1 MIALA
6 ARMKEMF
13 GGTMN
18 DALRTVMP
26 VKRSVKPV
34 NNRTVQLAM
43 ERDSVQELYEQAVR
57 KHYTAKQRL
66 LNELLAEGSLNYE
79 LLVKKLNISR
89 KTIAD
94 MEASGVIR
102 IETERKYR
110 NPLSFDSDRAQ
121 AVV

>member
-18 DALRTVMP
+18 DALPTVMP

-43 ERDSVQELYEQAVR
+43 ERDAVQEIYELAVR

-66 LNELLAEGSLNYE
+66 LHELLTEGSVDYE

-89 KTIAD
+89 KTL
-94 MEASGVIR
+94 ASRV
-102 IETERKYR
+102 K
-110 NPLSFDSDRAQ
+110 DS
-121 AVV
+121 